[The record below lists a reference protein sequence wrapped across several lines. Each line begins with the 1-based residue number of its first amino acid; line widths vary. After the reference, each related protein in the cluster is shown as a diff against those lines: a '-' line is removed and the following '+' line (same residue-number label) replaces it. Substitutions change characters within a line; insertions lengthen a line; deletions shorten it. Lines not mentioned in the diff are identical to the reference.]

1 MCHECAVCHSKAPS
15 RPGLRAK
22 KIAPCTI
29 CSYEVDCEDIVDL
42 RTGADANLPGIDTS
56 HMDCDW
62 RSYVAN
68 RRDPPSWRIAR
79 SLISQGYAGIL
90 VPSFAREA
98 TRADQHLVLWKWSNW
113 RPHMVQVLIRTNAS
127 QEISCLGIERTDCM
141 RRRKRRVGQGASSKP
156 TRFIR
161 TMRWASLR
169 LAHSKLAQKP
179 AIQNIVR
186 LQIHKVEVHVA
197 DRQVFRIDAARR
209 ACRPPRKSSAL
220 ETRIENIAVG
230 IDVVQVGVDVEI
242 E

>member
-1 MCHECAVCHSKAPS
+1 MPEFSYRVSRARQRVRTSTWCYGNGATGGRTWSKS
-15 RPGLRAK
+15 
-22 KIAPCTI
+22 
-29 CSYEVDCEDIVDL
+29 
-42 RTGADANLPGIDTS
+42 
-56 HMDCDW
+56 
-62 RSYVAN
+62 
-68 RRDPPSWRIAR
+68 
-79 SLISQGYAGIL
+79 
-90 VPSFAREA
+90 
-98 TRADQHLVLWKWSNW
+98 
-113 RPHMVQVLIRTNAS
+113 LIRTNAS

-186 LQIHKVEVHVA
+186 LQIHKVGVHVA